1 MYKDVELEQKTQS
14 EVEGLPS
21 CLLSSPPV
29 SSPLVS
35 SRCID
40 LFLIVFNC
48 FVLFYFVGLRSSS
61 VFLLPFSYFLY
72 LS

>member
-1 MYKDVELEQKTQS
+1 MYKDVELEQKHK
-14 EVEGLPS
+14 VRWKDCPL
-21 CLLSSPPV
+21 V
-29 SSPLVS
+29 SSPLLLSPLLS
-35 SRCID
+35 SGCID

>member
-1 MYKDVELEQKTQS
+1 MYKDVELEQKHK
-14 EVEGLPS
+14 VRWNDCPL
-21 CLLSSPPV
+21 V
-29 SSPLVS
+29 SSPLLS
-35 SRCID
+35 SGCID
-40 LFLIVFNC
+40 LFLIGLVC